1 MTESEKREEQLVS
14 FVEHAH
20 HRYGKFET
28 CRIDLQWLSVL
39 RNSRSLLLMKN
50 TYEISYAFQIH
61 VKELREFLI
70 YYAFDF

>member
-1 MTESEKREEQLVS
+1 
-14 FVEHAH
+14 
-20 HRYGKFET
+20 
-28 CRIDLQWLSVL
+28 
-39 RNSRSLLLMKN
+39 MKN